1 MGQQNYLEAET
12 KQLHGAL
19 VTLQSRM
26 KTIYNKVESDREEVA
41 RCWQGERAATTFQ
54 RNVVHWQEAFT
65 QIDRELDGL
74 MRGVQ
79 FYMDIN
85 VKTEQMI
92 DADVSN
98 WYRHH

>member
-26 KTIYNKVESDREEVA
+26 KTIYNKV
-41 RCWQGERAATTFQ
+41 
-54 RNVVHWQEAFT
+54 
-65 QIDRELDGL
+65 DGL